1 MNKLLSKARG
11 KAMPFV
17 PVGEQSQKFYEEMAR
32 LPSASNGKKTN
43 PAAVSELVESLKS
56 GK

>member
-1 MNKLLSKARG
+1 
-11 KAMPFV
+11 MPFV